1 MSSGTQGPERPVSG
15 LRLVWAWP
23 SLILEDQRRPR
34 RGFFPFWV
42 EDLERL
48 LSPSVG
54 APAFD
59 PHDEF
64 VVLYRTSALSVERV
78 GSASRPLICLSRCPD
93 QTFLLDPEEWN
104 ALIDGHEAVLRAL
117 SRREMVS
124 WAQLRPEAQR
134 SAA

>member
-1 MSSGTQGPERPVSG
+1 MSSSTQGSEWPMSG

-23 SLILEDQRRPR
+23 SLILQDQRRPR

-48 LSPSVG
+48 LNPSVG

-59 PHDEF
+59 PDDEF
-64 VVLYRTSALSVERV
+64 TVLYRASALSVERV
-78 GSASRPLICLSRCPD
+78 GSASGPLIRLCRRPD

-104 ALIDGHEAVLRAL
+104 ALIDAHEAVLRAL
-117 SRREMVS
+117 SRRETVS